1 METTLLD
8 IQIPVEQI
16 KAATAAIGEARKSL
30 EALREEQ
37 KNLDKGSEAYTKNA
51 IKIKELNAEIRT
63 NERVVMA
70 NTKAQQANQGS
81 IEQLRAQLSQ
91 VTNQWSKLSK
101 EEREN
106 TDAGKKLVAQ
116 KLKLT
121 EELKRLEK
129 QTGDTRRNVG
139 NYSEGVKEALQQS
152 GLFSR
157 EMAVINQVTNVYNT
171 TLNTI
176 SKTFN
181 RFTQVN
187 AKATV
192 TNNTFAQAAE
202 GATMATGAQAAATS
216 AATTASGGLSNAL
229 RILKVALISTGI
241 GAIAV
246 ALGTL
251 AAGFLSTQRGAD
263 AVSKVLKPLQFAL
276 DRLWGLVQEFAV
288 GIVDAFKNPQQAIKD
303 LGQAILQNIINRFTA
318 VGKIVRSILEGDW
331 KALGD
336 ATIQLTTGVKDFSDK
351 VKELGEELGAAA
363 KEGSKFAESQIALKK
378 AQLALAEAQGA
389 LNRKFQEQKAIVQDV
404 TKSDE
409 ERKAAAEEALA
420 ALDKRTQLE
429 ANILKQQI
437 KQGQLAAKQNDT
449 DYEAQI
455 ELAELKG
462 QLAQLEADRVQKSLE
477 IRNQVN
483 AIDKKTADDR
493 LKQSEKEKEE
503 LEKRIEAEL
512 KMELEAAERL
522 AQEKINIESQRLLNR
537 EITVDEFNKRMAQME
552 MEALEARKAVLEQF
566 GQDVL
571 EINSE
576 ILAAQVA
583 NAEAQIET
591 DKIAEESK
599 RDQKEKT
606 LQMAISTLGEQTL
619 AGKVLSSAQAAIN
632 SYEAA
637 TLALATIPPPL
648 GQIQAAL
655 TVIQGLAQVARINAV
670 PVPKFATGVIGIDGP
685 GTGTSDSITAKISA
699 GESVMTAKATAKYA
713 PLLAS
718 LERSVGNNPNI
729 GKVGKAKFAN
739 GVISAG
745 INATRQAAQVDG
757 IRSRELAVAL
767 KNQPIFVSLTE
778 LDTEQV
784 RFNQARA
791 VSVVE

>member
-91 VTNQWSKLSK
+91 VTDQWSKLSK

-106 TDAGKKLVAQ
+106 TDAGQKLVAQ

-139 NYSEGVKEALQQS
+139 NYSEGVKEALMQT
-152 GLFSR
+152 GAFS
-157 EMAVINQVTNVYNT
+157 NQFA
-171 TLNTI
+171 LL
-176 SKTFN
+176 
-181 RFTQVN
+181 
-187 AKATV
+187 AKA
-192 TNNTFAQAAE
+192 Q
-202 GATMATGAQAAATS
+202 
-216 AATTASGGLSNAL
+216 TAWNAIVALSNVAL
-229 RILKVALISTGI
+229 KSFRIALISTGI
-241 GAIAV
+241 GAIVV
-246 ALGTL
+246 AIGSLI
-251 AAGFLSTQRGAD
+251 AAFASTQQGVD
-263 AVSKVLKPLQFAL
+263 TLNKFLKPLQFAFQ
-276 DRLWGLVQEFAV
+276 RLIGVFQDVAIALSKLNFKEVWNQIR
-288 GIVDAFKNPQQAIKD
+288 GIGGAMRQA
-303 LGQAILQNIINRFTA
+303 AI
-318 VGKIVRSILEGDW
+318 EGY
-331 KALGD
+331 
-336 ATIQLTTGVKDFSDK
+336 QY
-351 VKELGEELGAAA
+351 
-363 KEGSKFAESQIALKK
+363 AESQVALKK
-378 AQLALAEAQGA
+378 AQLALAEAQGE

-404 TKSDE
+404 TKSDK
-409 ERKAAAEEALA
+409 ERKAAANEALA
-420 ALDKRTQLE
+420 ALDARTQLE
-429 ANILKQQI
+429 ANILKEQI
-437 KQGQLAAKQNDT
+437 KQAELSAKQNDT
-449 DYEAQI
+449 DYETQI
-455 ELAELKG
+455 ELANLKG

-483 AIDKKTADDR
+483 GLDKAAAAAR
-493 LKQSEKEKEE
+493 LKEAEELAKAKAKADEEAKKKAEKEKEE

-522 AQEKINIESQRLLNR
+522 AQEQINIERQRLVNR

>member
-91 VTNQWSKLSK
+91 VTDQWSKLSK

-106 TDAGKKLVAQ
+106 TDAGQKLVAQ

-187 AKATV
+187 AQAAV

-216 AATTASGGLSNAL
+216 AATTASGGLSKAL
-229 RILKVALISTGI
+229 RVLKVALISTGI
-241 GAIAV
+241 GAIVV
-246 ALGTL
+246 AIGTL
-251 AAGFLSTQRGAD
+251 IAAFASTQQGAD
-263 AVSKVLKPLQFAL
+263 TLNKFLKPLQFAFQ
-276 DRLWGLVQEFAV
+276 RLIGVFQDVAIALSKLNFKEVWNQIR
-288 GIVDAFKNPQQAIKD
+288 GIGGAMRQA
-303 LGQAILQNIINRFTA
+303 AI
-318 VGKIVRSILEGDW
+318 EGY
-331 KALGD
+331 
-336 ATIQLTTGVKDFSDK
+336 QY
-351 VKELGEELGAAA
+351 
-363 KEGSKFAESQIALKK
+363 AESQVALKK
-378 AQLALAEAQGA
+378 AQLALAEVQGE

-404 TKSDE
+404 TKSDK
-409 ERKAAAEEALA
+409 ERKAAADEALA
-420 ALDKRTQLE
+420 ALDKRTELE
-429 ANILKQQI
+429 ANIIKEQI
-437 KQGQLAAKQNDT
+437 KQAELLSEQNDD
-449 DYEAQI
+449 DYDAQI

-462 QLAQLEADRVQKSLE
+462 QLAQLEADRKSKSLE
-477 IRNQVN
+477 IQNQIN
-483 AIDKKTADDR
+483 SLDKAAAAAR
-493 LKQSEKEKEE
+493 LKEAEELAKAQAKADEEAKKKAEKEKEE

-522 AQEKINIESQRLLNR
+522 ATEQINIERQRLVNR

-591 DKIAEESK
+591 EKIAEETK

-606 LQMAISTLGEQTL
+606 LQTAISTLGEQTL
-619 AGKVLSSAQAAIN
+619 VGKVLSSAQAAIN

-685 GTGTSDSITAKISA
+685 GTATSDSITAKISA

-791 VSVVE
+791 VSMVE

>member
-91 VTNQWSKLSK
+91 VTDQWSKLSK

-106 TDAGKKLVAQ
+106 TDAGQKLVAQ

-139 NYSEGVKEALQQS
+139 NYSEGVKEALMQ
-152 GLFSR
+152 
-157 EMAVINQVTNVYNT
+157 
-171 TLNTI
+171 
-176 SKTFN
+176 
-181 RFTQVN
+181 
-187 AKATV
+187 
-192 TNNTFAQAAE
+192 
-202 GATMATGAQAAATS
+202 TGAFSNQFALLARAQ
-216 AATTASGGLSNAL
+216 TAWNAIVALSNGAL
-229 RILKVALISTGI
+229 KSFRIALISTGI
-241 GAIAV
+241 GAIVV
-246 ALGTL
+246 AIGSLI
-251 AAGFLSTQRGAD
+251 AAFASTQQGVD
-263 AVSKVLKPLQFAL
+263 TLNKFLKPLQFAFQ
-276 DRLWGLVQEFAV
+276 RLIGVFQDVAIALSKLNFKEVWNQIRGIGGAMRQAAV
-288 GIVDAFKNPQQAIKD
+288 
-303 LGQAILQNIINRFTA
+303 
-318 VGKIVRSILEGDW
+318 EGY
-331 KALGD
+331 
-336 ATIQLTTGVKDFSDK
+336 QY
-351 VKELGEELGAAA
+351 
-363 KEGSKFAESQIALKK
+363 AESQVALKK
-378 AQLALAEAQGA
+378 AQLALAEAQGE

-404 TKSDE
+404 TKSDK
-409 ERKAAAEEALA
+409 ERKAAADEALA
-420 ALDKRTQLE
+420 ALDARTQLE
-429 ANILKQQI
+429 ANILKEQI
-437 KQGQLAAKQNDT
+437 KQAELSAKQNDT
-449 DYEAQI
+449 DYETQI
-455 ELAELKG
+455 ELANLKG

-483 AIDKKTADDR
+483 GLDKAAAAAR
-493 LKQSEKEKEE
+493 LKEAEELAKAKAKADEEAKKKAEKEKEE

-522 AQEKINIESQRLLNR
+522 AQEKINIESQRLLNG

-566 GQDVL
+566 GQDTL
-571 EINSE
+571 DINSE

-591 DKIAEESK
+591 DKIAEETK

-606 LQMAISTLGEQTL
+606 LEMAISTLGEQTL

-670 PVPKFATGVIGIDGP
+670 PIPKFATGVIGIDGP

>member
-91 VTNQWSKLSK
+91 VTDQWSKLSK

-106 TDAGKKLVAQ
+106 TDAGQKLVAQ

-139 NYSEGVKEALQQS
+139 NYSEGVKEALMQT
-152 GLFSR
+152 GAFS
-157 EMAVINQVTNVYNT
+157 NQFA
-171 TLNTI
+171 LL
-176 SKTFN
+176 
-181 RFTQVN
+181 
-187 AKATV
+187 AKA
-192 TNNTFAQAAE
+192 Q
-202 GATMATGAQAAATS
+202 
-216 AATTASGGLSNAL
+216 TAWNAIVALSNGAL
-229 RILKVALISTGI
+229 KSFRIALISTGI
-241 GAIAV
+241 GAIVV
-246 ALGTL
+246 AIGSLI
-251 AAGFLSTQRGAD
+251 AAFASTQQGVD
-263 AVSKVLKPLQFAL
+263 TLNKFLKPLQFAFQ
-276 DRLWGLVQEFAV
+276 RLIGVFQDVAIALSKLNFKEVWNQIR
-288 GIVDAFKNPQQAIKD
+288 GIGGAMRQA
-303 LGQAILQNIINRFTA
+303 AI
-318 VGKIVRSILEGDW
+318 EGY
-331 KALGD
+331 
-336 ATIQLTTGVKDFSDK
+336 QY
-351 VKELGEELGAAA
+351 
-363 KEGSKFAESQIALKK
+363 AESQVALKK
-378 AQLALAEAQGA
+378 AQLALAEAQGE
-389 LNRKFQEQKAIVQDV
+389 LNRRFQEQKAIVQDV
-404 TKSDE
+404 TKSDK
-409 ERKAAAEEALA
+409 ERKAAADEALA
-420 ALDKRTQLE
+420 ALDARTQLE
-429 ANILKQQI
+429 ANILKEQI
-437 KQGQLAAKQNDT
+437 KQAELSAKQNDT
-449 DYEAQI
+449 DYETQI
-455 ELAELKG
+455 ELANLKG

-483 AIDKKTADDR
+483 GLDKAAAAAR
-493 LKQSEKEKEE
+493 LKEAEELAKAKAKADEEAKKKAEKEKEE

-522 AQEKINIESQRLLNR
+522 AQEKINIESQRLVNR

-591 DKIAEESK
+591 EKIAEETK

-606 LQMAISTLGEQTL
+606 LQTAISTLGEQTL

-670 PVPKFATGVIGIDGP
+670 PIPKFATGVIGIDGP

>member
-91 VTNQWSKLSK
+91 VTDQWSKLSK

-106 TDAGKKLVAQ
+106 TDAGQKLVAQ

-139 NYSEGVKEALQQS
+139 NYSEGVKEALMQT
-152 GLFSR
+152 GAFS
-157 EMAVINQVTNVYNT
+157 NQFA
-171 TLNTI
+171 LL
-176 SKTFN
+176 
-181 RFTQVN
+181 
-187 AKATV
+187 AKA
-192 TNNTFAQAAE
+192 Q
-202 GATMATGAQAAATS
+202 
-216 AATTASGGLSNAL
+216 TAWNAIVALSNGAL
-229 RILKVALISTGI
+229 KSFRIALISTGI
-241 GAIAV
+241 GAIVV
-246 ALGTL
+246 AIGSLI
-251 AAGFLSTQRGAD
+251 AAFASTQQGVD
-263 AVSKVLKPLQFAL
+263 TLNKFLKPLQFAFQ
-276 DRLWGLVQEFAV
+276 RLIGVFQDVAIALSKLNFKEVWNQIR
-288 GIVDAFKNPQQAIKD
+288 GIGGAMRQA
-303 LGQAILQNIINRFTA
+303 AI
-318 VGKIVRSILEGDW
+318 EGY
-331 KALGD
+331 
-336 ATIQLTTGVKDFSDK
+336 QY
-351 VKELGEELGAAA
+351 
-363 KEGSKFAESQIALKK
+363 AESQVALKK
-378 AQLALAEAQGA
+378 AQLALAEAQGE
-389 LNRKFQEQKAIVQDV
+389 LNRRFQEQKAIVQDV
-404 TKSDE
+404 TKSDK
-409 ERKAAAEEALA
+409 ERKAAADEALA
-420 ALDKRTQLE
+420 ALDARTQLE
-429 ANILKQQI
+429 ANILKEQI
-437 KQGQLAAKQNDT
+437 KQAELSAKQNDT
-449 DYEAQI
+449 DYETQI
-455 ELAELKG
+455 ELANLKG

-483 AIDKKTADDR
+483 GLDKAAAAAR
-493 LKQSEKEKEE
+493 LKEAEELAKAKAKADEEAKKKAEKEKEE

-522 AQEKINIESQRLLNR
+522 AQEKINIESQRLVNR

-591 DKIAEESK
+591 EKIAEETK

-606 LQMAISTLGEQTL
+606 LQTAISTLGEQTL

>member
-106 TDAGKKLVAQ
+106 TDAGQKLVAQ

-139 NYSEGVKEALQQS
+139 NYSEGVKEALMQS

-157 EMAVINQVTNVYNT
+157 EMAVINQVTNVYNA
-171 TLNTI
+171 TLNII
-176 SKTFN
+176 SKAFN
-181 RFTQVN
+181 RFTLVN
-187 AKATV
+187 AEATV
-192 TNNTFAQAAE
+192 ANNTFAKTAE
-202 GATMATGAQAAATS
+202 GATTATGAQAAATS
-216 AATTASGGLSNAL
+216 AATTASGGLSKAL
-229 RILKVALISTGI
+229 RILKVALLSTPI
-241 GAIAV
+241 GAIVAV
-246 ALGTL
+246 IGTL
-251 AAGFLSTQRGAD
+251 IAAFASTQQGTD
-263 AVSKVLKPLQFAL
+263 ALNKVLKPLQFAFQ
-276 DRLWGLVQEFAV
+276 RLIGVFQDVAIALSKLNFKEVWNQIT
-288 GIVDAFKNPQQAIKD
+288 GI
-303 LGQAILQNIINRFTA
+303 
-318 VGKIVRSILEGDW
+318 
-331 KALGD
+331 
-336 ATIQLTTGVKDFSDK
+336 
-351 VKELGEELGAAA
+351 GAAMREAA
-363 KEGSKFAESQIALKK
+363 KDGMEYADSQVALKK
-378 AQLALAEAQGA
+378 AQLELAEAEGA

-404 TKSDE
+404 TKSDK

-420 ALDKRTQLE
+420 ALDERTQLE
-429 ANILKQQI
+429 ANILKEQI
-437 KQGQLAAKQNDT
+437 KQAELSAKQNDT
-449 DYEAQI
+449 DYDTKI
-455 ELAELKG
+455 EMAKLEG
-462 QLAQLEADRVQKSLE
+462 QLEQLEADRVQKSLE

-493 LKQSEKEKEE
+493 LKQSEKEKQDQAKADEEAKKKAEKEKEE

-522 AQEKINIESQRLLNR
+522 AQEKINIESQRLLNN
-537 EITVDEFNKRMAQME
+537 EITMDEFNKRMAQME

-591 DKIAEESK
+591 EKIAEETK

-606 LQMAISTLGEQTL
+606 LEMAISTLGEQTL

>member
-51 IKIKELNAEIRT
+51 IKIKELNSEIRT

-91 VTNQWSKLSK
+91 VTDQWTKLSK

-106 TDAGKKLVAQ
+106 TDAGQKLVAQ

-139 NYSEGVKEALQQS
+139 NYSEGVKEALMQS

-157 EMAVINQVTNVYNT
+157 QQQ
-171 TLNTI
+171 TL
-176 SKTFN
+176 
-181 RFTQVN
+181 
-187 AKATV
+187 ATV
-192 TNNTFAQAAE
+192 QKTVSTVTALATRSTNLF
-202 GATMATGAQAAATS
+202 
-216 AATTASGGLSNAL
+216 
-229 RILKVALISTGI
+229 KVALASTGI
-241 GAIAV
+241 GAIV
-246 ALGTL
+246 IALGTL
-251 AAGFLSTQRGAD
+251 ITYLTQTQKGMDIVKTATASLQ
-263 AVSKVLKPLQFAL
+263 AVFQVLIDRVLKF
-276 DRLWGLVQEFAV
+276 GE
-288 GIVDAFKNPQQAIKD
+288 GIYKLFQQDFTGAIDSFKGAFKGI
-303 LGQAILQNIINRFTA
+303 GQEIIQEATAAAELEQKIIDIEKAEANLQVTREKGRTQI
-318 VGKIVRSILEGDW
+318 
-331 KALGD
+331 
-336 ATIQLTTGVKDFSDK
+336 
-351 VKELGEELGAAA
+351 KELNMIAEDTTKSDAERIAAA
-363 KEGSKFAESQIALKK
+363 
-378 AQLALAEAQGA
+378 
-389 LNRKFQEQKAIVQDV
+389 QKAIDIENDLLNQQLSLKREMLETIKAQNELGTSTEADLQKERDLQIEISRIERESLELKTTLNNKLNAITQQGVALREKAANDQA
-404 TKSDE
+404 KADE
-409 ERKAAAEEALA
+409 EAKKKA
-420 ALDKRTQLE
+420 
-429 ANILKQQI
+429 
-437 KQGQLAAKQNDT
+437 
-449 DYEAQI
+449 
-455 ELAELKG
+455 
-462 QLAQLEADRVQKSLE
+462 
-477 IRNQVN
+477 
-483 AIDKKTADDR
+483 
-493 LKQSEKEKEE
+493 EKEKEE
-503 LEKRIEAEL
+503 LEKRIAEEL

-522 AQEKINIESQRLLNR
+522 AQEKINIERQRLLDG
-537 EITVDEFNKRMAQME
+537 EISVDTYNKRIANME

-566 GQDVL
+566 GQDTID
-571 EINSE
+571 INSE

-583 NAEAQIET
+583 NAQAQIET
-591 DKIAEESK
+591 DKIAEETK

-606 LQMAISTLGEQTL
+606 LQMAISTLGEQTA
-619 AGKVLSSAQAAIN
+619 AGKILSSAQAAIN

-655 TVIQGLAQVARINAV
+655 TVIQGLAQVAKINAI
-670 PVPKFATGVIGIDGP
+670 PIPKFATGVIGIDGP

>member
-8 IQIPVEQI
+8 IQIPVDQI

-91 VTNQWSKLSK
+91 VTDQWSKLSK

-106 TDAGKKLVAQ
+106 TDAGQKLVAQ

-139 NYSEGVKEALQQS
+139 NYSEGVKEALMQT
-152 GLFSR
+152 GAFS
-157 EMAVINQVTNVYNT
+157 NQFA
-171 TLNTI
+171 LL
-176 SKTFN
+176 
-181 RFTQVN
+181 
-187 AKATV
+187 AKA
-192 TNNTFAQAAE
+192 Q
-202 GATMATGAQAAATS
+202 
-216 AATTASGGLSNAL
+216 TAWNAIVALSNGAL
-229 RILKVALISTGI
+229 KSFRIALISTGI
-241 GAIAV
+241 GAIVV
-246 ALGTL
+246 AIGSLI
-251 AAGFLSTQRGAD
+251 AAFASTQQGVD
-263 AVSKVLKPLQFAL
+263 TLNKFLKPLQFAFE
-276 DRLWGLVQEFAV
+276 RLIGVFQDVAIALSKLNFKEVWNQIK
-288 GIVDAFKNPQQAIKD
+288 GIGGAMKQA
-303 LGQAILQNIINRFTA
+303 AI
-318 VGKIVRSILEGDW
+318 EGY
-331 KALGD
+331 
-336 ATIQLTTGVKDFSDK
+336 QY
-351 VKELGEELGAAA
+351 
-363 KEGSKFAESQIALKK
+363 AESQVALKK
-378 AQLALAEAQGA
+378 AQLALAEAQGE

-404 TKSDE
+404 TKSDK
-409 ERKAAAEEALA
+409 ERKAAADEALA
-420 ALDKRTQLE
+420 ALDARTQLE
-429 ANILKQQI
+429 ANILKEQI
-437 KQGQLAAKQNDT
+437 KQAELSAKQNDT
-449 DYEAQI
+449 DYETQI
-455 ELAELKG
+455 ELANLKG

-477 IRNQVN
+477 IRNQIN
-483 AIDKKTADDR
+483 GLDKAAAAAR
-493 LKQSEKEKEE
+493 LKEAEELAKAKAKADEEAKKKAEKEKEE

-522 AQEKINIESQRLLNR
+522 ATEQINIERQRLVNR
-537 EITVDEFNKRMAQME
+537 EITVDEFNKRMANME

-571 EINSE
+571 EINSQ

-591 DKIAEESK
+591 DKIAEETK

-606 LQMAISTLGEQTL
+606 LQTAISTLGEQTL

-670 PVPKFATGVIGIDGP
+670 PIPKFATGVIGIDGP

>member
-91 VTNQWSKLSK
+91 VTDQWTKLSK

-106 TDAGKKLVAQ
+106 TDAGQKLVAQ

-139 NYSEGVKEALQQS
+139 NYSEGVKEALMQS

-157 EMAVINQVTNVYNT
+157 QQQ
-171 TLNTI
+171 TL
-176 SKTFN
+176 
-181 RFTQVN
+181 
-187 AKATV
+187 ATV
-192 TNNTFAQAAE
+192 QKTVSTVTALATRSTNLF
-202 GATMATGAQAAATS
+202 
-216 AATTASGGLSNAL
+216 
-229 RILKVALISTGI
+229 KVALASTGI
-241 GAIAV
+241 GAIV
-246 ALGTL
+246 IALGTL
-251 AAGFLSTQRGAD
+251 ITYLTQTQKGMDIVKTATASLQ
-263 AVSKVLKPLQFAL
+263 AVFQVLIDRVLKF
-276 DRLWGLVQEFAV
+276 GE
-288 GIVDAFKNPQQAIKD
+288 GIYKLFQQDFTGAIDSFKGAFKGI
-303 LGQAILQNIINRFTA
+303 GQEIIQEATAAAELEQKIIDIEKAEANLQVTREKGRTQI
-318 VGKIVRSILEGDW
+318 
-331 KALGD
+331 
-336 ATIQLTTGVKDFSDK
+336 
-351 VKELGEELGAAA
+351 KELNMIAEDTTKSDAERIAAA
-363 KEGSKFAESQIALKK
+363 
-378 AQLALAEAQGA
+378 
-389 LNRKFQEQKAIVQDV
+389 QKAIDIENDLLNQQLSLKREMLETIKAQNELGTSTEADLQKERDLQIEISRIERESLELKTTLNNKLNAITQQGVALREKAANDQA
-404 TKSDE
+404 KADE
-409 ERKAAAEEALA
+409 EAKKKA
-420 ALDKRTQLE
+420 
-429 ANILKQQI
+429 
-437 KQGQLAAKQNDT
+437 
-449 DYEAQI
+449 
-455 ELAELKG
+455 
-462 QLAQLEADRVQKSLE
+462 
-477 IRNQVN
+477 
-483 AIDKKTADDR
+483 
-493 LKQSEKEKEE
+493 EKEKEE
-503 LEKRIEAEL
+503 LEKRIAEEL

-522 AQEKINIESQRLLNR
+522 AQEKINIERQRLLDG
-537 EITVDEFNKRMAQME
+537 EISVDTYNKRIANME

-566 GQDVL
+566 GQDTID
-571 EINSE
+571 INSE

-583 NAEAQIET
+583 NAQAQIET
-591 DKIAEESK
+591 DKIAEETK

-606 LQMAISTLGEQTL
+606 LQMAISTLGEQTA
-619 AGKVLSSAQAAIN
+619 AGKILSSAQAAIN

-655 TVIQGLAQVARINAV
+655 TVIQGLAQVAKINAI
-670 PVPKFATGVIGIDGP
+670 PIPKFATGVIGIDGP

>member
-8 IQIPVEQI
+8 IQIPVDQI

-70 NTKAQQANQGS
+70 NTKAQKANEGS

-91 VTNQWSKLSK
+91 VTDQWSKLSK

-106 TDAGKKLVAQ
+106 TDAGQKLVAQ

-139 NYSEGVKEALQQS
+139 NYSEGVKEALMQT
-152 GLFSR
+152 GAFS
-157 EMAVINQVTNVYNT
+157 NQFA
-171 TLNTI
+171 LL
-176 SKTFN
+176 
-181 RFTQVN
+181 
-187 AKATV
+187 AKA
-192 TNNTFAQAAE
+192 Q
-202 GATMATGAQAAATS
+202 
-216 AATTASGGLSNAL
+216 TAWNAIVALSNGAL
-229 RILKVALISTGI
+229 KSFRIALISTGI
-241 GAIAV
+241 GAIVV
-246 ALGTL
+246 AIGSLI
-251 AAGFLSTQRGAD
+251 AAFASTQQGVD
-263 AVSKVLKPLQFAL
+263 TLNKFLKPLQFAFQ
-276 DRLWGLVQEFAV
+276 RLIGVFQDVAIALSKLNFKEVWNQIK
-288 GIVDAFKNPQQAIKD
+288 GIGGAMRQA
-303 LGQAILQNIINRFTA
+303 AI
-318 VGKIVRSILEGDW
+318 EGYQYAD
-331 KALGD
+331 
-336 ATIQLTTGVKDFSDK
+336 
-351 VKELGEELGAAA
+351 
-363 KEGSKFAESQIALKK
+363 SQVALKK
-378 AQLALAEAQGA
+378 AQLALAEAQGE

-404 TKSDE
+404 TKSDK
-409 ERKAAAEEALA
+409 ERKEAADEALA
-420 ALDKRTQLE
+420 ALDARTQLE
-429 ANILKQQI
+429 ANILKEQI
-437 KQGQLAAKQNDT
+437 KQAELAAKQNDT
-449 DYEAQI
+449 DYETQI
-455 ELAELKG
+455 ELANLKG

-477 IRNQVN
+477 IRNQIN
-483 AIDKKTADDR
+483 GLDKAAAAAR
-493 LKQSEKEKEE
+493 LKEAEELAKAQAKADEEAKKKAEKEKEE

-522 AQEKINIESQRLLNR
+522 AQEKINIERQRLLDG
-537 EITVDEFNKRMAQME
+537 EISVDTYNKRIANME

-566 GQDVL
+566 GQDTID
-571 EINSE
+571 INSE

-583 NAEAQIET
+583 NAQAQIET
-591 DKIAEESK
+591 DKIAEETK

-606 LQMAISTLGEQTL
+606 LQTAISALGEQTA
-619 AGKVLSSAQAAIN
+619 AGKILSSAQAAIN

-670 PVPKFATGVIGIDGP
+670 PIPKFATGVIGVDGP

-729 GKVGKAKFAN
+729 GKIGKGKFAN

-757 IRSRELAVAL
+757 IRARDLAVAM
-767 KNQPIFVSLTE
+767 KSQPIFVSLTE
-778 LDTEQV
+778 LDSEQV

>member
-1 METTLLD
+1 
-8 IQIPVEQI
+8 
-16 KAATAAIGEARKSL
+16 
-30 EALREEQ
+30 
-37 KNLDKGSEAYTKNA
+37 
-51 IKIKELNAEIRT
+51 
-63 NERVVMA
+63 
-70 NTKAQQANQGS
+70 
-81 IEQLRAQLSQ
+81 
-91 VTNQWSKLSK
+91 
-101 EEREN
+101 
-106 TDAGKKLVAQ
+106 
-116 KLKLT
+116 
-121 EELKRLEK
+121 
-129 QTGDTRRNVG
+129 
-139 NYSEGVKEALQQS
+139 
-152 GLFSR
+152 
-157 EMAVINQVTNVYNT
+157 
-171 TLNTI
+171 
-176 SKTFN
+176 
-181 RFTQVN
+181 
-187 AKATV
+187 
-192 TNNTFAQAAE
+192 
-202 GATMATGAQAAATS
+202 
-216 AATTASGGLSNAL
+216 
-229 RILKVALISTGI
+229 
-241 GAIAV
+241 
-246 ALGTL
+246 
-251 AAGFLSTQRGAD
+251 
-263 AVSKVLKPLQFAL
+263 
-276 DRLWGLVQEFAV
+276 
-288 GIVDAFKNPQQAIKD
+288 
-303 LGQAILQNIINRFTA
+303 
-318 VGKIVRSILEGDW
+318 
-331 KALGD
+331 
-336 ATIQLTTGVKDFSDK
+336 
-351 VKELGEELGAAA
+351 
-363 KEGSKFAESQIALKK
+363 
-378 AQLALAEAQGA
+378 
-389 LNRKFQEQKAIVQDV
+389 
-404 TKSDE
+404 
-409 ERKAAAEEALA
+409 
-420 ALDKRTQLE
+420 
-429 ANILKQQI
+429 
-437 KQGQLAAKQNDT
+437 
-449 DYEAQI
+449 
-455 ELAELKG
+455 
-462 QLAQLEADRVQKSLE
+462 
-477 IRNQVN
+477 
-483 AIDKKTADDR
+483 
-493 LKQSEKEKEE
+493 
-503 LEKRIEAEL
+503 
-512 KMELEAAERL
+512 MELEAAERL
-522 AQEKINIESQRLLNR
+522 ATEQINIERQRLVNR

-670 PVPKFATGVIGIDGP
+670 PVPKFATGVIGVDGP

>member
-8 IQIPVEQI
+8 IQIPVDQI

-70 NTKAQQANQGS
+70 NTKAQKANEGS

-91 VTNQWSKLSK
+91 VTDQWSKLSK

-106 TDAGKKLVAQ
+106 TDAGQKLVAQ

-139 NYSEGVKEALQQS
+139 NYSEGVKEALMQT
-152 GLFSR
+152 GAFS
-157 EMAVINQVTNVYNT
+157 NQFA
-171 TLNTI
+171 LL
-176 SKTFN
+176 
-181 RFTQVN
+181 
-187 AKATV
+187 AKA
-192 TNNTFAQAAE
+192 Q
-202 GATMATGAQAAATS
+202 
-216 AATTASGGLSNAL
+216 TAWNAIVALSNGAL
-229 RILKVALISTGI
+229 KSFRIALISTGI
-241 GAIAV
+241 GAIVV
-246 ALGTL
+246 AIGSLI
-251 AAGFLSTQRGAD
+251 AAFASTQQGVD
-263 AVSKVLKPLQFAL
+263 TLNKFLKPLQFAFQ
-276 DRLWGLVQEFAV
+276 RLIGVFQDVAIALSKLNFKEVWNQIK
-288 GIVDAFKNPQQAIKD
+288 GIGGAMRQA
-303 LGQAILQNIINRFTA
+303 AI
-318 VGKIVRSILEGDW
+318 EGYQYAD
-331 KALGD
+331 
-336 ATIQLTTGVKDFSDK
+336 
-351 VKELGEELGAAA
+351 
-363 KEGSKFAESQIALKK
+363 SQVALKK
-378 AQLALAEAQGA
+378 AQLALAEAQGE

-404 TKSDE
+404 TKSDK
-409 ERKAAAEEALA
+409 ERKEAADEALA
-420 ALDKRTQLE
+420 ALDARTQLE
-429 ANILKQQI
+429 ANILKEQI
-437 KQGQLAAKQNDT
+437 KQAELAAKQNDT
-449 DYEAQI
+449 DYETQI
-455 ELAELKG
+455 ELANLKG

-477 IRNQVN
+477 IRNQIN
-483 AIDKKTADDR
+483 GLDKAAAAAR
-493 LKQSEKEKEE
+493 LKEAEELAKAQAKADEEAKKKAEKEKEE

-522 AQEKINIESQRLLNR
+522 AQEKINIERQRLLDG
-537 EITVDEFNKRMAQME
+537 EISVDTYNKRIANME

-566 GQDVL
+566 GQDTID
-571 EINSE
+571 INSE

-583 NAEAQIET
+583 NAQAQIET
-591 DKIAEESK
+591 DKIAEEAK

-606 LQMAISTLGEQTL
+606 LQTAISALGEQTA
-619 AGKVLSSAQAAIN
+619 AGKILSSAQAAIN

-670 PVPKFATGVIGIDGP
+670 PIPKFATGVIGVDGP

-729 GKVGKAKFAN
+729 GKIGKGKFAN

-757 IRSRELAVAL
+757 IRARDLAVAM
-767 KNQPIFVSLTE
+767 KSQPIFVSLTE
-778 LDTEQV
+778 LDSEQV

>member
-1 METTLLD
+1 
-8 IQIPVEQI
+8 
-16 KAATAAIGEARKSL
+16 
-30 EALREEQ
+30 
-37 KNLDKGSEAYTKNA
+37 
-51 IKIKELNAEIRT
+51 
-63 NERVVMA
+63 
-70 NTKAQQANQGS
+70 
-81 IEQLRAQLSQ
+81 
-91 VTNQWSKLSK
+91 VTDQWTKLSK

-106 TDAGKKLVAQ
+106 TDAGQKLVAQ

-139 NYSEGVKEALQQS
+139 NYSEGVKEALMQT
-152 GLFSR
+152 GAFG
-157 EMAVINQVTNVYNT
+157 NQFA
-171 TLNTI
+171 LL
-176 SKTFN
+176 
-181 RFTQVN
+181 
-187 AKATV
+187 AKA
-192 TNNTFAQAAE
+192 Q
-202 GATMATGAQAAATS
+202 
-216 AATTASGGLSNAL
+216 TAWNAIVALSNGAL
-229 RILKVALISTGI
+229 KSFKIALLSTGI
-241 GAIAV
+241 GAIVV
-246 ALGTL
+246 AIGTL
-251 AAGFLSTQRGAD
+251 IAAFASTQKGVD
-263 AVSKVLKPLQFAL
+263 TLNKFLKPLQFAFE
-276 DRLWGLVQEFAV
+276 RLIGVFQDVAIALSKLNFKEVWNQIR
-288 GIVDAFKNPQQAIKD
+288 GIGGAMRQA
-303 LGQAILQNIINRFTA
+303 AI
-318 VGKIVRSILEGDW
+318 EGY
-331 KALGD
+331 
-336 ATIQLTTGVKDFSDK
+336 QY
-351 VKELGEELGAAA
+351 
-363 KEGSKFAESQIALKK
+363 AESQVSLKK
-378 AQLALAEAQGA
+378 AQLALAEAQGE

-404 TKSDE
+404 TKSDK
-409 ERKAAAEEALA
+409 ERKAAADEALA
-420 ALDKRTQLE
+420 ALDARTQLE
-429 ANILKQQI
+429 ANILKEQI
-437 KQGQLAAKQNDT
+437 KQAELSAKQNDT
-449 DYEAQI
+449 DYETQI
-455 ELAELKG
+455 ELANLKG

-483 AIDKKTADDR
+483 GLDKAAAAAR
-493 LKQSEKEKEE
+493 LKEAEELAKAQAKADEEAKKKAEKEKEE

-522 AQEKINIESQRLLNR
+522 ATEQINIERQRLVNR

-591 DKIAEESK
+591 EKIAEETK

-606 LQMAISTLGEQTL
+606 LQTAISTLGEQTL

>member
-51 IKIKELNAEIRT
+51 IKIKELNSEIRT

-91 VTNQWSKLSK
+91 VTDQWSKLSK

-106 TDAGKKLVAQ
+106 TDAGQKLVAQ

-139 NYSEGVKEALQQS
+139 NYSEGVKEALMQS

-157 EMAVINQVTNVYNT
+157 QQQ
-171 TLNTI
+171 TL
-176 SKTFN
+176 
-181 RFTQVN
+181 
-187 AKATV
+187 ATV
-192 TNNTFAQAAE
+192 QKTVSTVTALATRSTNLF
-202 GATMATGAQAAATS
+202 
-216 AATTASGGLSNAL
+216 
-229 RILKVALISTGI
+229 KVALASTGI
-241 GAIAV
+241 GAIV
-246 ALGTL
+246 IALGTL
-251 AAGFLSTQRGAD
+251 ITYLTQTQKGMDIVKTATASLQ
-263 AVSKVLKPLQFAL
+263 AVFQVLIDRVLKF
-276 DRLWGLVQEFAV
+276 GE
-288 GIVDAFKNPQQAIKD
+288 GIYKLFQQDFTGAIDSFKGAFKGI
-303 LGQAILQNIINRFTA
+303 GQEIIQEATAAAELEQKIIDINKAEAELQVTREKGRTQI
-318 VGKIVRSILEGDW
+318 
-331 KALGD
+331 
-336 ATIQLTTGVKDFSDK
+336 
-351 VKELGEELGAAA
+351 KELNMIAEDTTKSDAERIAAA
-363 KEGSKFAESQIALKK
+363 KKAIDIENDLLNQQLSLKREMLETIKAQNELGTSTEADLQKERDLQIEISRIERESLELKTTLNNKLNAITQQGVALREKAANDQAKADEEAKKK
-378 AQLALAEAQGA
+378 A
-389 LNRKFQEQKAIVQDV
+389 
-404 TKSDE
+404 
-409 ERKAAAEEALA
+409 
-420 ALDKRTQLE
+420 
-429 ANILKQQI
+429 
-437 KQGQLAAKQNDT
+437 
-449 DYEAQI
+449 
-455 ELAELKG
+455 
-462 QLAQLEADRVQKSLE
+462 
-477 IRNQVN
+477 
-483 AIDKKTADDR
+483 
-493 LKQSEKEKEE
+493 EKEKEE
-503 LEKRIEAEL
+503 LEKRIAEEL

-522 AQEKINIESQRLLNR
+522 AQEKINIERQRLLDG
-537 EITVDEFNKRMAQME
+537 EISVDTYNKRIANME

-566 GQDVL
+566 GQDTID
-571 EINSE
+571 INSE

-583 NAEAQIET
+583 NAQAQIET
-591 DKIAEESK
+591 DKIAEETK

-606 LQMAISTLGEQTL
+606 LQMAISTLGEQTA
-619 AGKVLSSAQAAIN
+619 AGKILSSAQAAIN

-655 TVIQGLAQVARINAV
+655 TVIQGLAQVAKINAI
-670 PVPKFATGVIGIDGP
+670 PIPKFATGVIGIDGP

>member
-8 IQIPVEQI
+8 IQIPVDQI

-30 EALREEQ
+30 EALMEEQ

-116 KLKLT
+116 KKNLT

-139 NYSEGVKEALQQS
+139 NYSEGVKEALMQT
-152 GLFSR
+152 GAFG
-157 EMAVINQVTNVYNT
+157 NQFA
-171 TLNTI
+171 LL
-176 SKTFN
+176 
-181 RFTQVN
+181 
-187 AKATV
+187 AKAQKAWNAIV
-192 TNNTFAQAAE
+192 A
-202 GATMATGAQAAATS
+202 
-216 AATTASGGLSNAL
+216 LSNVAL
-229 RILKVALISTGI
+229 QSFKVALISTGI
-241 GAIAV
+241 GAVAV

-263 AVSKVLKPLQFAL
+263 AVSKVLKPLQFAF
-276 DRLWGLVQEFAV
+276 DRLWGLVQEFSV

-303 LGQAILQNIINRFTA
+303 LGQAILQNLINRFTA
-318 VGKIVRSILEGDW
+318 VGKIIRSILEGDW
-331 KALGD
+331 RALGD

-351 VKELGEELGAAA
+351 VKELGKELGAAA
-363 KEGSKFAESQIALKK
+363 KEGSKFADIQIAMKK
-378 AQLALAEAQGA
+378 AQLALAESQGA

-437 KQGQLAAKQNDT
+437 KQAELSAKQNDT
-449 DYEAQI
+449 DYETQI

-503 LEKRIEAEL
+503 LEKRIAEEL
-512 KMELEAAERL
+512 RMELEAAERL
-522 AQEKINIESQRLLNR
+522 AQEKINIERQRLLNN
-537 EITVDEFNKRMAQME
+537 EITIDEFNKRMAQME

-591 DKIAEESK
+591 DKIAEETK

-606 LQMAISTLGEQTL
+606 LQMAISTLGEQT
-619 AGKVLSSAQAAIN
+619 AVGKVLSSAQAAIN

-670 PVPKFATGVIGIDGP
+670 PIPKFATGVIGIDGP

>member
-106 TDAGKKLVAQ
+106 TDAGQKLVAQ

-139 NYSEGVKEALQQS
+139 NYSEGVKEALMQT
-152 GLFSR
+152 GAFG
-157 EMAVINQVTNVYNT
+157 NQFA
-171 TLNTI
+171 LL
-176 SKTFN
+176 
-181 RFTQVN
+181 
-187 AKATV
+187 AKA
-192 TNNTFAQAAE
+192 Q
-202 GATMATGAQAAATS
+202 
-216 AATTASGGLSNAL
+216 TAWNAIVALSNGAL
-229 RILKVALISTGI
+229 KSFRIALISTGI
-241 GAIAV
+241 GAIVV
-246 ALGTL
+246 AIGSLI
-251 AAGFLSTQRGAD
+251 AAFASTQQGVD
-263 AVSKVLKPLQFAL
+263 TLNKFLKPLQFAFQ
-276 DRLWGLVQEFAV
+276 RLIGVFQDVAIALSKLNFKEVWNQIR
-288 GIVDAFKNPQQAIKD
+288 GIGGAMKQA
-303 LGQAILQNIINRFTA
+303 AI
-318 VGKIVRSILEGDW
+318 EGY
-331 KALGD
+331 
-336 ATIQLTTGVKDFSDK
+336 QY
-351 VKELGEELGAAA
+351 
-363 KEGSKFAESQIALKK
+363 AESQVALKK
-378 AQLALAEAQGA
+378 AQLALAEAQGE

-404 TKSDE
+404 TKSDK
-409 ERKAAAEEALA
+409 ERKAAADEALA
-420 ALDKRTQLE
+420 ALDARTQLE
-429 ANILKQQI
+429 ANILKEQI
-437 KQGQLAAKQNDT
+437 KQAELSAKQNDT
-449 DYEAQI
+449 DYETQI
-455 ELAELKG
+455 ELANLKG

-483 AIDKKTADDR
+483 GLDKAAAAAR
-493 LKQSEKEKEE
+493 LKEAEELAKAKAKADEEAKKKAEKEKEE

-522 AQEKINIESQRLLNR
+522 ATEQINIERQRLVNR

-591 DKIAEESK
+591 EKIAEETK

-606 LQMAISTLGEQTL
+606 LQTAISTLGEQTL

-655 TVIQGLAQVARINAV
+655 ITIQGLAQVARINAV
-670 PVPKFATGVIGIDGP
+670 PIPKFATGVIGVDGP

>member
-91 VTNQWSKLSK
+91 VTDQWSKLSK

-106 TDAGKKLVAQ
+106 TDAGQKLVAQ

-139 NYSEGVKEALQQS
+139 NYSEGVKEALMQS

-157 EMAVINQVTNVYNT
+157 QQQ
-171 TLNTI
+171 TL
-176 SKTFN
+176 
-181 RFTQVN
+181 
-187 AKATV
+187 ATV
-192 TNNTFAQAAE
+192 QKTVSTVTALATRSTNLF
-202 GATMATGAQAAATS
+202 
-216 AATTASGGLSNAL
+216 
-229 RILKVALISTGI
+229 KVALASTGI
-241 GAIAV
+241 GAIV
-246 ALGTL
+246 IALGTL
-251 AAGFLSTQRGAD
+251 ITYLTQTQKGMDIVKTATASLQ
-263 AVSKVLKPLQFAL
+263 AVFQVLIDRVLKF
-276 DRLWGLVQEFAV
+276 GE
-288 GIVDAFKNPQQAIKD
+288 GIYKLFQQDFTGAIDSFKGAFKGI
-303 LGQAILQNIINRFTA
+303 GQEIIQEATAAAELEQKIIDIEKAEANLQVTREKGRTQI
-318 VGKIVRSILEGDW
+318 
-331 KALGD
+331 
-336 ATIQLTTGVKDFSDK
+336 
-351 VKELGEELGAAA
+351 KELNMIAEDTTKSDAERIAAA
-363 KEGSKFAESQIALKK
+363 
-378 AQLALAEAQGA
+378 
-389 LNRKFQEQKAIVQDV
+389 QKAIDIENDLLNQQLSLKREMLETIKAQNELGTSTEADLQKERDLQIEISRIERESLELKTTLNNKLNAITQQGVALREKAANDQA
-404 TKSDE
+404 KADE
-409 ERKAAAEEALA
+409 EAKKKA
-420 ALDKRTQLE
+420 
-429 ANILKQQI
+429 
-437 KQGQLAAKQNDT
+437 
-449 DYEAQI
+449 
-455 ELAELKG
+455 
-462 QLAQLEADRVQKSLE
+462 
-477 IRNQVN
+477 
-483 AIDKKTADDR
+483 
-493 LKQSEKEKEE
+493 EKEKEE
-503 LEKRIEAEL
+503 LEKRIAEEL

-522 AQEKINIESQRLLNR
+522 AQEKINIERQRLLDG
-537 EITVDEFNKRMAQME
+537 EISVDTYNKRIANME

-566 GQDVL
+566 GQDTID
-571 EINSE
+571 INSE

-583 NAEAQIET
+583 NAQAQIET
-591 DKIAEESK
+591 DKIAEETK

-606 LQMAISTLGEQTL
+606 LQMAISTLGEQTA
-619 AGKVLSSAQAAIN
+619 AGKILSSAQAAIN

-655 TVIQGLAQVARINAV
+655 TVIQGLAQVAKINAI
-670 PVPKFATGVIGIDGP
+670 PIPKFATGVIGIDGP

>member
-91 VTNQWSKLSK
+91 VTDQWSKLSK

-106 TDAGKKLVAQ
+106 TDAGQKLVAQ

-139 NYSEGVKEALQQS
+139 NYSEGVKEALMQS

-157 EMAVINQVTNVYNT
+157 QQQ
-171 TLNTI
+171 TL
-176 SKTFN
+176 
-181 RFTQVN
+181 
-187 AKATV
+187 ATV
-192 TNNTFAQAAE
+192 QKTVSTVTALATRSTNLF
-202 GATMATGAQAAATS
+202 
-216 AATTASGGLSNAL
+216 
-229 RILKVALISTGI
+229 KVALASTGI
-241 GAIAV
+241 GAIV
-246 ALGTL
+246 IALGTL
-251 AAGFLSTQRGAD
+251 ITYLTQTQKGMDIVKTATASLQ
-263 AVSKVLKPLQFAL
+263 AVFQVLIDRVLKF
-276 DRLWGLVQEFAV
+276 GE
-288 GIVDAFKNPQQAIKD
+288 GIYKLFQQDFTGAIDSFKGAFKGI
-303 LGQAILQNIINRFTA
+303 GQEIIQEATAAAELEQKIIDINKAEAELQVTREKGRTQI
-318 VGKIVRSILEGDW
+318 
-331 KALGD
+331 
-336 ATIQLTTGVKDFSDK
+336 
-351 VKELGEELGAAA
+351 KELNMIAEDTTKSDAERIAAA
-363 KEGSKFAESQIALKK
+363 
-378 AQLALAEAQGA
+378 
-389 LNRKFQEQKAIVQDV
+389 QKAIDIENDLLNQQLSLKREMLETIKAQNELGTSTEADLQKERDLQIEISRIERESLELKTTLNNKLNAITQQGVALREKAANDQA
-404 TKSDE
+404 KADE
-409 ERKAAAEEALA
+409 EAKKKA
-420 ALDKRTQLE
+420 
-429 ANILKQQI
+429 
-437 KQGQLAAKQNDT
+437 
-449 DYEAQI
+449 
-455 ELAELKG
+455 
-462 QLAQLEADRVQKSLE
+462 
-477 IRNQVN
+477 
-483 AIDKKTADDR
+483 
-493 LKQSEKEKEE
+493 EKEKEE
-503 LEKRIEAEL
+503 LEKRIAEEL

-522 AQEKINIESQRLLNR
+522 AQEKINIERQRLLDG
-537 EITVDEFNKRMAQME
+537 EISVDTYNKRIANME

-566 GQDVL
+566 GQDTID
-571 EINSE
+571 INSE

-583 NAEAQIET
+583 NAQAQIET
-591 DKIAEESK
+591 DKIAEETK

-606 LQMAISTLGEQTL
+606 LQMAISTLGEQTA
-619 AGKVLSSAQAAIN
+619 AGKILSSAQAAIN

-655 TVIQGLAQVARINAV
+655 TVIQGLAQVAKINAI
-670 PVPKFATGVIGIDGP
+670 PIPKFATGVIGIDGP

>member
-91 VTNQWSKLSK
+91 VTDQWSKLSK

-106 TDAGKKLVAQ
+106 TDAGQKLVAQ

-139 NYSEGVKEALQQS
+139 NYSEGVKEALMQS

-157 EMAVINQVTNVYNT
+157 QQQ
-171 TLNTI
+171 TL
-176 SKTFN
+176 
-181 RFTQVN
+181 
-187 AKATV
+187 ATV
-192 TNNTFAQAAE
+192 QKTVSTVTALATRSTNLF
-202 GATMATGAQAAATS
+202 
-216 AATTASGGLSNAL
+216 
-229 RILKVALISTGI
+229 KVALASTGI
-241 GAIAV
+241 GAIV
-246 ALGTL
+246 IALGTL
-251 AAGFLSTQRGAD
+251 ITYLTQTQKGMDIVKTATASLQ
-263 AVSKVLKPLQFAL
+263 AVFQVLIDRVLKF
-276 DRLWGLVQEFAV
+276 GE
-288 GIVDAFKNPQQAIKD
+288 GIYKLFQQDFTGAIDSFKGAFKGI
-303 LGQAILQNIINRFTA
+303 GQEIIQEATAAAELEQKIIDIEKAEANLQVTREKGRTQI
-318 VGKIVRSILEGDW
+318 
-331 KALGD
+331 
-336 ATIQLTTGVKDFSDK
+336 
-351 VKELGEELGAAA
+351 KELNMIAEDTTKSDAERIAAA
-363 KEGSKFAESQIALKK
+363 
-378 AQLALAEAQGA
+378 
-389 LNRKFQEQKAIVQDV
+389 QKAIDIENDLLNQQLSLKREMLETIKAQNELGTSTEADLQKERDLQIEISRIERESLELKTTLNNKLNAITQQGVALREKAANDQA
-404 TKSDE
+404 KADE
-409 ERKAAAEEALA
+409 EAKKKA
-420 ALDKRTQLE
+420 
-429 ANILKQQI
+429 
-437 KQGQLAAKQNDT
+437 
-449 DYEAQI
+449 
-455 ELAELKG
+455 
-462 QLAQLEADRVQKSLE
+462 
-477 IRNQVN
+477 
-483 AIDKKTADDR
+483 
-493 LKQSEKEKEE
+493 EKEKEE
-503 LEKRIEAEL
+503 LEKRIAEEL

-522 AQEKINIESQRLLNR
+522 AQEKINIERQRLLDG
-537 EITVDEFNKRMAQME
+537 EISVDTYNKRIANME

-566 GQDVL
+566 GQDTID
-571 EINSE
+571 INSE

-583 NAEAQIET
+583 NAQAQIET
-591 DKIAEESK
+591 DKIAEETK
-599 RDQKEKT
+599 RDQNEKT
-606 LQMAISTLGEQTL
+606 LQMAISTLGEQTA
-619 AGKVLSSAQAAIN
+619 AGKILSSAQAAIN

-655 TVIQGLAQVARINAV
+655 TVIQGLAQVAKINAI
-670 PVPKFATGVIGIDGP
+670 PIPKFATGVIGIDGP

>member
-1 METTLLD
+1 
-8 IQIPVEQI
+8 
-16 KAATAAIGEARKSL
+16 
-30 EALREEQ
+30 
-37 KNLDKGSEAYTKNA
+37 
-51 IKIKELNAEIRT
+51 
-63 NERVVMA
+63 VMA

-91 VTNQWSKLSK
+91 VTDQWSKLSK

-106 TDAGKKLVAQ
+106 TDAGQKLVAQ

-139 NYSEGVKEALQQS
+139 NYSEGVKEALMQT
-152 GLFSR
+152 GAFG
-157 EMAVINQVTNVYNT
+157 NQFA
-171 TLNTI
+171 LL
-176 SKTFN
+176 
-181 RFTQVN
+181 
-187 AKATV
+187 AKA
-192 TNNTFAQAAE
+192 Q
-202 GATMATGAQAAATS
+202 
-216 AATTASGGLSNAL
+216 TTWNAIVALSNVAL
-229 RILKVALISTGI
+229 KSFRIALISTGI
-241 GAIAV
+241 GAIVV
-246 ALGTL
+246 AIGSLI
-251 AAGFLSTQRGAD
+251 AAFASTQQGVD
-263 AVSKVLKPLQFAL
+263 TLNKFLKPLQFAFQ
-276 DRLWGLVQEFAV
+276 RLIGVFQDVAIALSKLNFKEVWNQIR
-288 GIVDAFKNPQQAIKD
+288 GIGGAMRQA
-303 LGQAILQNIINRFTA
+303 AI
-318 VGKIVRSILEGDW
+318 EGY
-331 KALGD
+331 
-336 ATIQLTTGVKDFSDK
+336 QY
-351 VKELGEELGAAA
+351 
-363 KEGSKFAESQIALKK
+363 AESQVALKK
-378 AQLALAEAQGA
+378 AQLALAEAQGE

-404 TKSDE
+404 TKSDK
-409 ERKAAAEEALA
+409 ERKAAADEALA
-420 ALDKRTQLE
+420 ALDARTQLE
-429 ANILKQQI
+429 ANILKEQI
-437 KQGQLAAKQNDT
+437 KQAELSAKQNDT
-449 DYEAQI
+449 DYETQI
-455 ELAELKG
+455 ELANLKG

-483 AIDKKTADDR
+483 GLEKAAAAAR
-493 LKQSEKEKEE
+493 LKEAEELAKAKAKADEEAKKKAEKEKEE

-522 AQEKINIESQRLLNR
+522 AQEKINIERQRLLNG

-566 GQDVL
+566 GQDTL
-571 EINSE
+571 DINSE

>member
-8 IQIPVEQI
+8 IQIPVDQI

-106 TDAGKKLVAQ
+106 TDAGQKLVAQ

-139 NYSEGVKEALQQS
+139 NYSEGVKEALMQT
-152 GLFSR
+152 GAFS
-157 EMAVINQVTNVYNT
+157 NQFA
-171 TLNTI
+171 LL
-176 SKTFN
+176 
-181 RFTQVN
+181 
-187 AKATV
+187 AKA
-192 TNNTFAQAAE
+192 Q
-202 GATMATGAQAAATS
+202 
-216 AATTASGGLSNAL
+216 TAWNAIVALSNGAL
-229 RILKVALISTGI
+229 KSFRIALISTGI
-241 GAIAV
+241 GAIVV
-246 ALGTL
+246 AIGSLI
-251 AAGFLSTQRGAD
+251 AAFASTQQGVD
-263 AVSKVLKPLQFAL
+263 TLNKFLKPLQFAFQ
-276 DRLWGLVQEFAV
+276 RLIGVFQDVAIALSKLNFKEVWNQIR
-288 GIVDAFKNPQQAIKD
+288 GIGGAMKQA
-303 LGQAILQNIINRFTA
+303 AI
-318 VGKIVRSILEGDW
+318 EGY
-331 KALGD
+331 
-336 ATIQLTTGVKDFSDK
+336 QY
-351 VKELGEELGAAA
+351 
-363 KEGSKFAESQIALKK
+363 AESQVALKK
-378 AQLALAEAQGA
+378 AQLALAEAQGE

-404 TKSDE
+404 TKSDK
-409 ERKAAAEEALA
+409 ERKAASDEALA
-420 ALDKRTQLE
+420 ALDARTQLE
-429 ANILKQQI
+429 ANILKEQI
-437 KQGQLAAKQNDT
+437 KQAELSAKQNDT
-449 DYEAQI
+449 DYETQI
-455 ELAELKG
+455 ELANLKG

-477 IRNQVN
+477 IRNQIN
-483 AIDKKTADDR
+483 GLDKAAAAAR
-493 LKQSEKEKEE
+493 LKEAEELAKAQAKADEEAKKKAEKEKEE

-522 AQEKINIESQRLLNR
+522 ATEQINIERQRLVNR

-606 LQMAISTLGEQTL
+606 LQTAISTLGEQTL

>member
-8 IQIPVEQI
+8 IQIPVDQI

-91 VTNQWSKLSK
+91 VTDQWSKLSK

-106 TDAGKKLVAQ
+106 TDAGQKLVAQ

-139 NYSEGVKEALQQS
+139 NYSEGVKEALMQS

-157 EMAVINQVTNVYNT
+157 QQQ
-171 TLNTI
+171 TL
-176 SKTFN
+176 
-181 RFTQVN
+181 
-187 AKATV
+187 ATV
-192 TNNTFAQAAE
+192 QKTVSTVTALATRSTNLF
-202 GATMATGAQAAATS
+202 
-216 AATTASGGLSNAL
+216 
-229 RILKVALISTGI
+229 KVALASTGI
-241 GAIAV
+241 GAIV
-246 ALGTL
+246 IALGTL
-251 AAGFLSTQRGAD
+251 ITYLTQTQKGMDIVKTATASLQ
-263 AVSKVLKPLQFAL
+263 AVFQVLIDRVLKF
-276 DRLWGLVQEFAV
+276 GE
-288 GIVDAFKNPQQAIKD
+288 GIYKLFQQDFTGAIDSFKGAFKGI
-303 LGQAILQNIINRFTA
+303 GQEIIQEATAAAELEQKIIDIEKAEANLQVTREKGRTQI
-318 VGKIVRSILEGDW
+318 
-331 KALGD
+331 
-336 ATIQLTTGVKDFSDK
+336 
-351 VKELGEELGAAA
+351 KELNMIAEDTTKSDAERIAAA
-363 KEGSKFAESQIALKK
+363 
-378 AQLALAEAQGA
+378 
-389 LNRKFQEQKAIVQDV
+389 QKAIDIENDLLNQQLSLKREMLETIKAQNELGTSTEADLQKERDLQIEISRIERESLELKTTLNNKLNAITQQGVALREKAANDQA
-404 TKSDE
+404 KADE
-409 ERKAAAEEALA
+409 EAKKKA
-420 ALDKRTQLE
+420 
-429 ANILKQQI
+429 
-437 KQGQLAAKQNDT
+437 
-449 DYEAQI
+449 
-455 ELAELKG
+455 
-462 QLAQLEADRVQKSLE
+462 
-477 IRNQVN
+477 
-483 AIDKKTADDR
+483 
-493 LKQSEKEKEE
+493 EKEKEE
-503 LEKRIEAEL
+503 LEKRIAEEL

-522 AQEKINIESQRLLNR
+522 AQEKINIERQRLLDG
-537 EITVDEFNKRMAQME
+537 EISVDTYNKRIANME

-566 GQDVL
+566 GQDTID
-571 EINSE
+571 INSE

-583 NAEAQIET
+583 NAQAQIET
-591 DKIAEESK
+591 DKIAEETK

-606 LQMAISTLGEQTL
+606 LQMAISTLGEQTA
-619 AGKVLSSAQAAIN
+619 AGKILSSAQAAIN

-655 TVIQGLAQVARINAV
+655 TVIQGLAQVAKINAI
-670 PVPKFATGVIGIDGP
+670 PIPKFATGVIGIDGP

>member
-51 IKIKELNAEIRT
+51 IKIKELNSEIRT

-91 VTNQWSKLSK
+91 VTDQWTKLSK

-106 TDAGKKLVAQ
+106 TDAGQKLVAQ

-139 NYSEGVKEALQQS
+139 NYSEGVKEALMQS

-157 EMAVINQVTNVYNT
+157 QQQ
-171 TLNTI
+171 TL
-176 SKTFN
+176 
-181 RFTQVN
+181 
-187 AKATV
+187 ATV
-192 TNNTFAQAAE
+192 QKTVSTVTALATRSTNLF
-202 GATMATGAQAAATS
+202 
-216 AATTASGGLSNAL
+216 
-229 RILKVALISTGI
+229 KVALASTGI
-241 GAIAV
+241 GAIV
-246 ALGTL
+246 IALGTL
-251 AAGFLSTQRGAD
+251 ITYLTQTQNGMDIVKTATASLQ
-263 AVSKVLKPLQFAL
+263 AVFQVLIDRVLKF
-276 DRLWGLVQEFAV
+276 GE
-288 GIVDAFKNPQQAIKD
+288 GIYKLFQRDFTGAIDSFKGAFKGI
-303 LGQAILQNIINRFTA
+303 GQEIIQEATAAAELEQKIIDINKAEAELQVTREKGRTQI
-318 VGKIVRSILEGDW
+318 
-331 KALGD
+331 
-336 ATIQLTTGVKDFSDK
+336 
-351 VKELGEELGAAA
+351 KELNMIAEDTTKSDAERIAAA
-363 KEGSKFAESQIALKK
+363 KKAIDIENDLLNQQLSLKREMLETIKAQNELGTSTEADLQKERDLQIEISRIERESLELQTTLNNKLNTITQQGVALREKAANDQAKADEEAKKK
-378 AQLALAEAQGA
+378 A
-389 LNRKFQEQKAIVQDV
+389 
-404 TKSDE
+404 
-409 ERKAAAEEALA
+409 
-420 ALDKRTQLE
+420 
-429 ANILKQQI
+429 
-437 KQGQLAAKQNDT
+437 
-449 DYEAQI
+449 
-455 ELAELKG
+455 
-462 QLAQLEADRVQKSLE
+462 
-477 IRNQVN
+477 
-483 AIDKKTADDR
+483 
-493 LKQSEKEKEE
+493 EKEKEE

-522 AQEKINIESQRLLNR
+522 AQEKINIESQRLLNN
-537 EITVDEFNKRMAQME
+537 EITIDEFNKRMAQME
-552 MEALEARKAVLEQF
+552 MEALEARKALLEQF
-566 GQDVL
+566 GQDTL

>member
-37 KNLDKGSEAYTKNA
+37 KNLDKGSEAYTNNA

-106 TDAGKKLVAQ
+106 TDAGQKLVAQ

-139 NYSEGVKEALQQS
+139 NYSEGVKEALMQT
-152 GLFSR
+152 GAFG
-157 EMAVINQVTNVYNT
+157 NQFA
-171 TLNTI
+171 LL
-176 SKTFN
+176 
-181 RFTQVN
+181 
-187 AKATV
+187 AK
-192 TNNTFAQAAE
+192 AQAAWN
-202 GATMATGAQAAATS
+202 AIVA
-216 AATTASGGLSNAL
+216 LSN
-229 RILKVALISTGI
+229 VALKSFKIALLSTGI
-241 GAIAV
+241 GAIVV
-246 ALGTL
+246 AIGSLI
-251 AAGFLSTQRGAD
+251 AAFASTQQGVD
-263 AVSKVLKPLQFAL
+263 TLNKFLKPLQFAFQ
-276 DRLWGLVQEFAV
+276 RLI
-288 GIVDAFKNPQQAIKD
+288 GIFQDVAIALSKLNFKEVWNQIRGIGGAMRQA
-303 LGQAILQNIINRFTA
+303 AIDGMEYA
-318 VGKIVRSILEGDW
+318 D
-331 KALGD
+331 
-336 ATIQLTTGVKDFSDK
+336 
-351 VKELGEELGAAA
+351 
-363 KEGSKFAESQIALKK
+363 SQVALKK
-378 AQLALAEAQGA
+378 AQLELAEAQGE

-404 TKSDE
+404 TKSDK

-420 ALDKRTQLE
+420 ALDERTQLE
-429 ANILKQQI
+429 ANILKEQI
-437 KQGQLAAKQNDT
+437 KQAELSAKQNDT
-449 DYEAQI
+449 DYDAQI

-493 LKQSEKEKEE
+493 LKQSEKEKQDQAKADEEAKKKAEKEKEE

-522 AQEKINIESQRLLNR
+522 AQEKINIERQRLLNG

-566 GQDVL
+566 GQDTL

-591 DKIAEESK
+591 DKIAAQQKIENRDEVMSALKSTFNEES
-599 RDQKEKT
+599 
-606 LQMAISTLGEQTL
+606 AI
-619 AGKVLSSAQAAIN
+619 GKAVASAQTAITT
-632 SYEAA
+632 YEAA
-637 TLALATIPPPL
+637 TAALAPPPVGL
-648 GQIQAAL
+648 GPVLGPILASL
-655 TVIQGLAQVARINAV
+655 TVIQGLANVAKINSIQL
-670 PVPKFATGVIGIDGP
+670 PKFATGVIGIDGP